1 MIIEDANKA
10 WGRSSRVLEQAAISC
25 SGPPFHPPLARG
37 ERGGFARYAEK
48 VNALVG
54 LVMMTAL
61 SGCAPAVSTRVSID
75 PGRLQRRALD
85 CLKAAI
91 RYPHNAVVRVEAV
104 EALESSGCPEAR
116 PWIRTALLDDHAAVR
131 FAGCVAVGKLR
142 DRVAET
148 AVGERLDDE
157 DASVRVAALFA
168 RHRLGRTERTGEM
181 AGYLL
186 HHDDPAVRRNA
197 ALVLGLLDE
206 PGAVKLLAR
215 AMRDRDA
222 GVRHHTLEAMARL
235 GNREAKQ
242 ELTFMTAAGVGSEEV
257 FALNA
262 LTGTGDRTYL
272 DTFRYKLETAL
283 HLETRLAAARG
294 LGVLGAEEGFDLALR
309 ALGENR
315 PTIDDPRDPPAGQV
329 LRKRQLAAAAL
340 GAIGRTEA
348 LPALEELMDDSDD
361 PRVQVSAAKAILEIV
376 QANRREALPFGDGGK
391 PRG

>member
-1 MIIEDANKA
+1 MTTRQMNKA
-10 WGRSSRVLEQAAISC
+10 RRWSFRV
-25 SGPPFHPPLARG
+25 F
-37 ERGGFARYAEK
+37 
-48 VNALVG
+48 VG
-54 LVMMTAL
+54 LVVMTVL
-61 SGCAPAVSTRVSID
+61 SGCAPAVSTGASID
-75 PGRLQRRALD
+75 PGRLPHRALE

-104 EALESSGCPEAR
+104 EALESSGRPESL
-116 PWIRTALLDDHAAVR
+116 PWIRTALLDNHAAVR

-148 AVGERLDDE
+148 AVSDCFDDE

-168 RHRLGRTERTGEM
+168 RHRLGHTERTGEM

-186 HHDDPAVRRNA
+186 HHEDPTVRRNA
-197 ALVLGLLDE
+197 ALALGLLDE

-262 LTGTGDRTYL
+262 LAGTRDRAYL

-294 LGVLGAEEGFDLALR
+294 LGVLGVDEGFDLALR
-309 ALGENR
+309 ALR
-315 PTIDDPRDPPAGQV
+315 DSRSTIDDPRDPPAGQM
-329 LRKRQLAAAAL
+329 LRRRQLAAAAL

-348 LPALEELMDDSDD
+348 LPALAKLMEDSAD

-376 QANRREALPFGDGGK
+376 QANRREALPFGGREK